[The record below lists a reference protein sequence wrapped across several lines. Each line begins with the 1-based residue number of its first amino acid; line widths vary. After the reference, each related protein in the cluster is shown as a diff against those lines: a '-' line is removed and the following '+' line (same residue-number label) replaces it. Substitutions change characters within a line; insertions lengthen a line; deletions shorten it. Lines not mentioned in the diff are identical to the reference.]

1 MRRMISTG
9 VQPQHQAF
17 NRAQRAERATRAGND
32 GMKEL
37 EDAYTNKKSAG
48 MKDKVPDA
56 KKTK

>member
-17 NRAQRAERATRAGND
+17 NRAQRAERATRASDD

-37 EDAYTNKKSAG
+37 EDAYTGKKSSS

>member
-1 MRRMISTG
+1 MRRMVSTG

-17 NRAQRAERATRAGND
+17 NRAQRAQRAGDD

-37 EDAYTNKKSAG
+37 EDAYTRKKSAS